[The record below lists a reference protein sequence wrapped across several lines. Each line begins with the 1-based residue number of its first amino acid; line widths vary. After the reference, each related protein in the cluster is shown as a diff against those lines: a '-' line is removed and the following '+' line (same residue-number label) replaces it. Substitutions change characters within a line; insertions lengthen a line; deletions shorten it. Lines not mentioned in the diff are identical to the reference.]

1 MSDGS
6 AIKRFIRSAFGSIWS
21 LELLLVLRQ
30 QPEHAWTRA
39 ELIAALRASEEVLAR
54 SSADLMAAG
63 LIVIDEEERVRYAP
77 ASPELDRT
85 VADVVALYGSRPAAV
100 RRLIVGGEDSVA
112 SFADAFR
119 FRRDG

>member
-1 MSDGS
+1 MADDS

-30 QPEHAWTRA
+30 RPEHDWTRA

-54 SSADLMAAG
+54 SSADLSAAG
-63 LIVIDEEERVRYAP
+63 LIATDNEQRVRYAP
-77 ASPELDRT
+77 ASPELEAT
-85 VADVVALYGSRPAAV
+85 VAEVVSLYGSRPAAV
-100 RRLIVGGEDSVA
+100 RRVIVGGDDSVV

-119 FRRDG
+119 FRRD